1 MKSSEATLSAKGI
14 AYCNQLFDWERK
26 FKNLS
31 PEDRKNKRL
40 EKEKP
45 ILEAFW
51 SWAEDA
57 NKKVLPK
64 SKIGRA
70 LQYAL
75 NHKDELE
82 TYLEDGNCVI
92 SNNIAENSIRPF
104 TVGRKNWTFCGS
116 PEGANAS
123 ATVYSLVETAKAN
136 GLSPYKYLEHILSI
150 LPGTNLKTNPKVL
163 YLMMPW
169 DEHIQNT
176 CKA

>member
-1 MKSSEATLSAKGI
+1 MKSPEATLPAKGI

-31 PEDRKNKRL
+31 PEDRKIKRL

-51 SWAEDA
+51 SWAEDTS
-57 NKKVLPK
+57 KKVLPK
-64 SKIGRA
+64 SKIGTA

-123 ATVYSLVETAKAN
+123 ATVYSLVNSKGKWTKPLQVFRAYTVNITRYQFKN
-136 GLSPYKYLEHILSI
+136 QPKGLRSNDAL
-150 LPGTNLKTNPKVL
+150 G
-163 YLMMPW
+163 
-169 DEHIQNT
+169 
-176 CKA
+176 